1 MILESLPTSSQL
13 QNIKYIK
20 IFNYYD
26 EPLFFIGRT
35 ANHSYLFLATSQE
48 DVYLI
53 TPLNNRLTKL
63 VMSDRSLRRL
73 CPA

>member
-1 MILESLPTSSQL
+1 MILEPLPTSSQL

-35 ANHSYLFLATSQE
+35 ASHSYLFLATSQDGVFKIRARKHVLE
-48 DVYLI
+48 R
-53 TPLNNRLTKL
+53 T
-63 VMSDRSLRRL
+63 
-73 CPA
+73 